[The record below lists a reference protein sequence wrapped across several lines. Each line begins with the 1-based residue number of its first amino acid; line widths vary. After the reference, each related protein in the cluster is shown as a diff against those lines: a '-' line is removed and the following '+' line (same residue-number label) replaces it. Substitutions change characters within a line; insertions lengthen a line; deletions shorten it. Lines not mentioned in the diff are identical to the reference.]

1 MASMEVGYNCV
12 VQELQEN
19 LKQKSFYPHM
29 EQRQRGNYEEQNNT
43 DRLMEDVQFDGAL
56 LRNGILLKA
65 TEFELAKQFDDTLAD
80 NKGSVNQ
87 IELQN
92 PGENKEQKFSLFEN
106 HGERLPLYVNCL
118 VRTGCIV
125 SVNSSV
131 EEVNTKDSGV
141 SDLTVAAT
149 RRLSDLVIHT
159 DEDFE
164 IMSIEEQDLLR
175 PIRTSTPVEG
185 PRLGLGERESGQTR
199 AKKSKRSQAPKR
211 TQGPKIR
218 AVLAKGRKKVGDGII
233 HGIASLMAAI
243 L

>member
-29 EQRQRGNYEEQNNT
+29 EQRQRGNYEEENNT

-80 NKGSVNQ
+80 NKESVNQ
-87 IELQN
+87 IELQDPN
-92 PGENKEQKFSLFEN
+92 QIGENKEQ
-106 HGERLPLYVNCL
+106 RLPLYVNCL
-118 VRTGCIV
+118 VRPSCIV

-185 PRLGLGERESGQTR
+185 P
-199 AKKSKRSQAPKR
+199 KAPKR

>member
-1 MASMEVGYNCV
+1 MEVGYNCV
-12 VQELQEN
+12 MQELQEN
-19 LKQKSFYPHM
+19 LKQTSFYPHM

-80 NKGSVNQ
+80 NKESMNQ
-87 IELQN
+87 VELQN
-92 PGENKEQKFSLFEN
+92 PKQIGENKEQ
-106 HGERLPLYVNCL
+106 RLPLYVNCL
-118 VRTGCIV
+118 VRTNCIV

>member
-1 MASMEVGYNCV
+1 MEVGYNCV

-80 NKGSVNQ
+80 NKKSVNQ
-87 IELQN
+87 IDPKQI
-92 PGENKEQKFSLFEN
+92 GENKEQ
-106 HGERLPLYVNCL
+106 RLPLYVNCL
-118 VRTGCIV
+118 VRTNCIV

>member
-1 MASMEVGYNCV
+1 MEVGYNCV

-19 LKQKSFYPHM
+19 LKQKSFYPHT
-29 EQRQRGNYEEQNNT
+29 EQRQRGNYEEENNT

-80 NKGSVNQ
+80 NKESMNQ
-87 IELQN
+87 VELQN
-92 PGENKEQKFSLFEN
+92 PKQIGENKEQ
-106 HGERLPLYVNCL
+106 RLPLYVNCL
-118 VRTGCIV
+118 VRPSSIV
-125 SVNSSV
+125 SVNLSV

-199 AKKSKRSQAPKR
+199 PKKSKRSQAPKR